1 MKKYE
6 KPQIEICHV
15 AAASTMLNL
24 SVHNEEGN
32 GIQRSKEFEV
42 FDELEDD
49 EY

>member
-32 GIQRSKEFEV
+32 GIQRSKEFDV
-42 FDELEDD
+42 FDEESED
-49 EY
+49 E